1 MSVIAAHLIIR
12 LFTIWQEIKTLKQPL
27 EAPVCVGM
35 SALPIMSQ
43 SSVVGFGNAL
53 LLREMRLQGLNIS
66 VCVFLQHHFR
76 KEQCWHRLY
85 KPFVLFHWVHTS
97 RSISLRGFKS
107 VKKIIQKY
115 DRIKGHQCLVI

>member
-66 VCVFLQHHFR
+66 VCVFLQHHFER
-76 KEQCWHRLY
+76 NNVGIDCIS
-85 KPFVLFHWVHTS
+85 PLFF
-97 RSISLRGFKS
+97 SIGCIHPGQYHCEDLK
-107 VKKIIQKY
+107 V
-115 DRIKGHQCLVI
+115 